1 MGRRNEEDL
10 GKSNKLGNKQLNVY
24 VRDHDIN

>member
-1 MGRRNEEDL
+1 MGRRNGEDL

-24 VRDHDIN
+24 VRDNLI